1 MPFDFIKESGRVKQS
16 CEALSITP
24 TRRQIIVSIERQ
36 ELALISDGVLQRVFS
51 ISTSK
56 NPPSCLADSYGTP
69 LGLHAL
75 ADKIGEN
82 EPFGMVF
89 KGRVPTGFH
98 FSEQPEEE
106 QLRNLITTRIIRLR
120 GLETGRNS
128 GDGCDSY
135 ARYVYI
141 HGTNH
146 EDRIGEPFSGGCVE
160 MLNNEV
166 VEFFDTVAEGDLVWI
181 CDSDGDA

>member
-24 TRRQIIVSIERQ
+24 TRRQLIVSIERQ
-36 ELALISDGVLQRVFS
+36 ELALICDGALQRVFS

-56 NPPSCLADSYGTP
+56 NAPSCLADSYGTP

-75 ADKIGEN
+75 GDKLGDD
-82 EPFGMVF
+82 EPLGMVL
-89 KGRVPTGFH
+89 KGRVATGQH
-98 FSEQPEEE
+98 FSESPEED
-106 QLRNLITTRIIRLR
+106 QQRNLITTRIIRLR
-120 GLETGRNS
+120 GLEAGRNS

-135 ARYVYI
+135 ARYIYI

-160 MLNNEV
+160 MLNSEV
-166 VEFFDTVAEGDLVWI
+166 VELFDAVAEGDLIWI
-181 CDSDGDA
+181 CP

>member
-1 MPFDFIKESGRVKQS
+1 MPFDFINESLRVKQS

-24 TRRQIIVSIERQ
+24 THRQLIVSIQRQ
-36 ELALISDGVLQRVFS
+36 ELALIDDGALQRVFT

-56 NPPSCLADSYGTP
+56 NPPSCRANSYGTP

-75 ADKIGEN
+75 ADKIGDG
-82 EPFGMVF
+82 EPLGMVF
-89 KGRVPTGFH
+89 KGRVAMGQHYSTFPR
-98 FSEQPEEE
+98 EE

-120 GLETGRNS
+120 GLEAGHNS
-128 GDGCDSY
+128 GDDCDSY
-135 ARYVYI
+135 ARYIYI

-160 MLNNEV
+160 MRNSEV
-166 VEFFDTVAEGDLVWI
+166 VELFDMVTEGDFIWI
-181 CDSDGDA
+181 CP

>member
-24 TRRQIIVSIERQ
+24 TRRQVIVSIERQ
-36 ELALISDGVLQRVFS
+36 ELALLIDGTLQRIFS

-75 ADKIGEN
+75 ADKIGDG
-82 EPFGMVF
+82 EPLGMVL
-89 KGRVPTGFH
+89 KGRMATGQL
-98 FSEQPEEE
+98 FSESPEDE

-120 GLETGRNS
+120 GLETGRNR
-128 GDGCDSY
+128 GEGCDSY
-135 ARYVYI
+135 ARYIYI

-146 EDRIGEPFSGGCVE
+146 ENRIGEPFSGGCIE
-160 MLNNEV
+160 MLNSEV
-166 VEFFDTVAEGDLVWI
+166 IELFDAVAKGDLIWI
-181 CDSDGDA
+181 CA